1 MSELTNLDAL
11 GRAKVSILLDVM
23 MNGLKGNISVY
34 PKKYKRSG
42 LNFINALRTALRTA
56 FMLADPKSVKRY

>member
-11 GRAKVSILLDVM
+11 RRAKVSILLDVM
-23 MNGLKGNISVY
+23 INRLKGNISIY
-34 PKKYKRSG
+34 PKKYTRSG
-42 LNFINALRTALRTA
+42 LNFINVLHTA